1 MTTKLTVRNSAQNI
15 PTFEINGRIVLQ
27 PHTWYTCPA
36 GKKALVKG
44 SVVCTGRGAA
54 ATADFDIAS
63 ITLFRWD
70 KSTII
75 VATETW
81 NYRDTPLELTT
92 HKGGQTAFFDV
103 ELSAGDTIETNQ
115 NTGTNAEFNVFAKV
129 QESPV

>member
-1 MTTKLTVRNSAQNI
+1 VVSQLIPSNVSQKI
-15 PTFEINGRIVLQ
+15 PTEPITGRVVLQ

-36 GKKALVKG
+36 GKKAVIKG

-54 ATADFDIAS
+54 ATADFDAAS
-63 ITLFRWD
+63 VTLFRWD

-92 HKGGQTAFFDV
+92 HKGGQTAFFEV
-103 ELSAGDTIETNQ
+103 QLAAGETIETTQ

-129 QESPV
+129 QETPV

>member
-1 MTTKLTVRNSAQNI
+1 MVSQLIPSNVSQKI
-15 PTFEINGRIVLQ
+15 PTEPITGRVVLQ

-36 GKKALVKG
+36 GKKAVIKG

-54 ATADFDIAS
+54 ATADFDAAS
-63 ITLFRWD
+63 VTLFRWD

-92 HKGGQTAFFDV
+92 HKGGQTAFFEV
-103 ELSAGDTIETNQ
+103 QLAAGETIETTQ

-129 QESPV
+129 QETPV

>member
-1 MTTKLTVRNSAQNI
+1 MTTRLTVRNAAQNI

-44 SVVCTGRGAA
+44 SVQCTNRGAA
-54 ATADFDIAS
+54 ANADFNVAGVLLFS
-63 ITLFRWD
+63 WITGGA
-70 KSTII
+70 I
-75 VATETW
+75 VADYIDGPRSLSTV
-81 NYRDTPLELTT
+81 NS
-92 HKGGQTAFFDV
+92 GQQAFFDV
-103 ELSAGDTIETNQ
+103 ELSAGEIIETTQ